1 MTITEGVRY
10 EFGSHQGDKD
20 IILLSDNKCS
30 LMSKSSSQPAHAVTC
45 VKKSPFSC
53 PVIESYI

>member
-1 MTITEGVRY
+1 MTITEGVGY

-45 VKKSPFSC
+45 VKKSPFLVLS
-53 PVIESYI
+53 